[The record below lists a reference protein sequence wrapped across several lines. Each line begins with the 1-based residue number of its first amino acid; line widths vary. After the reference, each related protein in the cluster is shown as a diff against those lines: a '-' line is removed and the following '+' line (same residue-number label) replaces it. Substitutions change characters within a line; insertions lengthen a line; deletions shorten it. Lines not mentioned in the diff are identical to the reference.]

1 MRDASFPTWIGSAL
15 APLIASGDEAALLR
29 GLLVLAGHWM
39 EKGGSHMRFRDR
51 VCMVDVAGPM
61 PRGRQQRTPEQRAFL
76 AAGCDLFDLV
86 TSSPQ
91 GRAALEQSSVWGA
104 GQPHQDGRR
113 QAPGAE
119 TNPFASRL
127 PRAVPEL
134 SKEDVR
140 RIADSVAATLV
151 EPGSKFCRSMEVLYD
166 LSRRRP

>member
-39 EKGGSHMRFRDR
+39 EKGGSHMKFRDR
-51 VCMVDVAGPM
+51 VCMADVAGPM

-91 GRAALEQSSVWGA
+91 GRAAFENSSAWGA
-104 GQPHQDGRR
+104 GR
-113 QAPGAE
+113 QLQNGKKQASGAE

-127 PRAVPEL
+127 PR
-134 SKEDVR
+134 
-140 RIADSVAATLV
+140 
-151 EPGSKFCRSMEVLYD
+151 GRSE
-166 LSRRRP
+166 